1 MSMNLLNSFPR
12 RSVLS
17 TNNALFS
24 LIVATLLIMDLM
36 LVFNA
41 SRSIE
46 LNSKPMRIA
55 TSALA
60 GLAISL
66 SIAWMLRSE

>member
-1 MSMNLLNSFPR
+1 MNLMNSFPR

-24 LIVATLLIMDLM
+24 LIVAMLLIMDLM

-41 SRSIE
+41 SRS
-46 LNSKPMRIA
+46 NSLDA
-55 TSALA
+55 
-60 GLAISL
+60 
-66 SIAWMLRSE
+66 